1 MADHIGDEIAA
12 PKIKESKH
20 GTEHERD
27 DDVGPAAGG
36 DPSGQHCAD
45 NRDDADPG

>member
-12 PKIKESKH
+12 PKVKESKH

-27 DDVGPAAGG
+27 NDIGPAAGPMRNAE
-36 DPSGQHCAD
+36 D
-45 NRDDADPG
+45 